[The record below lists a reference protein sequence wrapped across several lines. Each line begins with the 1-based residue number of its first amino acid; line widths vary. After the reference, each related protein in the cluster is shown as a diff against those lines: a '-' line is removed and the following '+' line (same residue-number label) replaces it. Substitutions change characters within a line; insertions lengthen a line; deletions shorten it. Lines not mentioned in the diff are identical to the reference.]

1 MKKTNLF
8 IKKVLLLALI
18 SALIATVALGIT
30 GCNKTPED
38 VVSSSQT
45 QGSNSDKISATE
57 LGVGN
62 TQFKFTVV
70 TNDGKQ
76 TEFLINTDKKTVGEA
91 LIENKLIEGEDS
103 TYGLYVKTVNGTTLD
118 FDKDGLYW
126 AFYVNG
132 SLPSGCSKRCSRQT
146 VCACCSSASAARW
159 ARC

>member
-118 FDKDGLYW
+118 FDKHGLYW

-132 SLPSGCSKRCSRQT
+132 EYATSGVEKTEIEAETEYCFKAQK
-146 VCACCSSASAARW
+146 
-159 ARC
+159 